1 MIIVGNGVDIVENS
15 RIKKSIKNIKFI
27 KRIYSSEEV
36 KKSKLK
42 TDKVSYFAKR
52 FAAKE
57 AFVKALGTG
66 FRKGINFSDI
76 SVVNDKVGKPL
87 IKINFLSSTNLLV
100 PEYQIEL
107 LNKSKKIIKKFE
119 YLKKFNNDKKSVI
132 QNKTELVKKSENKKI
147 KEKKIKKKSKTPRTL
162 WVRKKAS

>member
-57 AFVKALGTG
+57 AFVKSLGTG

-76 SVVNDKVGKPL
+76 SVVNDKLGKPF
-87 IKINFLSSTNLLV
+87 IKINDQIKSIILKKNKFKSFKIFLSLSDQDKHSIAFVIL
-100 PEYQIEL
+100 
-107 LNKSKKIIKKFE
+107 SG
-119 YLKKFNNDKKSVI
+119 LKK
-132 QNKTELVKKSENKKI
+132 
-147 KEKKIKKKSKTPRTL
+147 
-162 WVRKKAS
+162 